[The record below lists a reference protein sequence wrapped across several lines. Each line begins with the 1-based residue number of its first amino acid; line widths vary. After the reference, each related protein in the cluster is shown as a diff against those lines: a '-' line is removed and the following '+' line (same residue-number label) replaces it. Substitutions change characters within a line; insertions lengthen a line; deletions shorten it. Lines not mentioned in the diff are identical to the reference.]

1 MPEGTFSSDYLALVQ
16 RVRESTD
23 GQDSRQKIV
32 DVLKKRND
40 YESENFTGA
49 WGPYS
54 SPAVLATKKEVITE
68 TASLFNGARPTG
80 YSAPPYNTT
89 ISEEVSRN
97 SELATTSGAIAE
109 FLGDIDEMLTSMLS
123 SDKITKFKKS
133 CVDAGLL
140 ANSESKFVSL

>member
-1 MPEGTFSSDYLALVQ
+1 MPDGNFSADYLALVQ

-49 WGPYS
+49 WGPYANPS
-54 SPAVLATKKEVITE
+54 VLATKKEVITDVS
-68 TASLFNGARPTG
+68 SLFKGARPAAYTV
-80 YSAPPYNTT
+80 PPYNKT
-89 ISEEVSRN
+89 ISEEVSKN
-97 SELATTSGAIAE
+97 SELATNSGAIAE
-109 FLGDIDEMLTSMLS
+109 YLGDIDDMLNFTCRS
-123 SDKITKFKKS
+123 SELTKFKKS

-140 ANSESKFVSL
+140 ASTDSKFVSL